1 MQRLN
6 LTIKGPVA
14 LTAGYN
20 ADTGES
26 WDEPSRLS
34 LREHFGYASML
45 PRDRE
50 VYLKAEAAMFRVWKR
65 QTYRK
70 VR

>member
-1 MQRLN
+1 MQQLK

-14 LTAGYN
+14 LTGCYS

-26 WDEPSRLS
+26 WNEPSRFS
-34 LREHFGYASML
+34 LREHFGYASMF

-50 VYLKAEAAMFRVWKR
+50 VYLKAEAAMCRVWKR
-65 QTYRK
+65 ETYRK

>member
-1 MQRLN
+1 MLRLK

-14 LTAGYN
+14 LTSYYS

-26 WDEPSRLS
+26 WDQPSRLS
-34 LREHFGYASML
+34 LREHFGYSTMM
-45 PRDRE
+45 PHDRR
-50 VYLKAEAAMFRVWKR
+50 VYEKAEAAMFRSWKR

-70 VR
+70 R